1 MSVVIPNFIQ
11 DGFLFLIAIN
21 LWALTIQVIVIISR
35 F

>member
-11 DGFLFLIAIN
+11 NGFLFLIAIN
-21 LWALTIQVIVIISR
+21 LWTSPIQVIIIISR